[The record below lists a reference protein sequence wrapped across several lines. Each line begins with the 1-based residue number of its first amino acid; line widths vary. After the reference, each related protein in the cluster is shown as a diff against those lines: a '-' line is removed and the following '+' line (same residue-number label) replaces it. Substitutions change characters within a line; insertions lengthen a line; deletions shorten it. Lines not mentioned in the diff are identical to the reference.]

1 MSSLPEGLFGQ
12 SGGGF
17 MPDARFGA
25 LVAQQIAEE
34 AAAPPVQDPAEAAF
48 AEGYGRGYQDAM
60 AQARI
65 QAEQDNAARGRIE
78 TAFERLAEAE
88 ELRLEQ
94 RLRETVLAL
103 CEHTLAPMTTDP
115 DALTMR
121 ISKALSLLRR
131 SEDQRVVR
139 LHPDDLALIAER
151 LPDTTK
157 VDPDP
162 TLARGEL
169 RIETVE
175 GGLEDGP
182 EQWRRILSEALGL

>member
-17 MPDARFGA
+17 TPDARFGG
-25 LVAQQIAEE
+25 LVAQRIGEGAGASAVE
-34 AAAPPVQDPAEAAF
+34 DPAEAAF

-60 AQARI
+60 AQANI
-65 QAEQDNAARGRIE
+65 QAEQDNAARGRLE
-78 TAFERLAEAE
+78 TVFERLTEAE